1 MYLEPSHT
9 TMLKLF
15 AKILNVFFWKKNSI
29 ADARLGSKYAS
40 AYIVWIK
47 FPNISIVDFEQV
59 R

>member
-1 MYLEPSHT
+1 
-9 TMLKLF
+9 MLKLF

-29 ADARLGSKYAS
+29 VDARLGSKYAS